1 MKKSLIIIILL
12 ALCHS
17 LFSQEWTARI
27 EIGCTWSLRD
37 VVSVDDGESVL
48 CIGSTTDDDG
58 FLVKIDK
65 HGEHF
70 NRVVHLPGMMLCY
83 YSAVQLDNGN
93 YMVFGVCDDSLSNP
107 QYQKY
112 IRMDV
117 FDGNLESVGSRLYDV
132 EDDVFETFCFT
143 TPVTLL
149 KAILSPSGTVILAA
163 NPAYYVEEYG
173 YYNRALQLYEL
184 DCEGNILIKK
194 PHTTARVSSFQ
205 GLTYE
210 PHSDNLLV
218 AVRGGSFPNYTGV
231 PGFYVIDTSL
241 NVVARQHLLGVQ
253 GGYGFEVDPI
263 EDITIDGKW
272 IDGDYMMLQTL
283 KHQINRSS
291 FNYNTLYKVD
301 SAMNVYGE
309 LRLPP
314 YDSCTWLPYGTSTAY
329 IDDSTIFA
337 FTICAESMYDF
348 DTRQAN
354 VILADKHL
362 NLLGRKTIRQD
373 NVYALVEEATV
384 FNDGG
389 CLVSLTTHST
399 SHYQGEPFF
408 HGDLMKFRRED
419 IEITWDVVQEMPVAP
434 VSIAYPNPTEGTVYI
449 TVDEPFTS
457 QARIQIIDAKGM
469 KCLDSAVGK
478 SGNLIRIDLHN
489 LDAGLY
495 FYKLVSDHRQL
506 AVGKIIKE

>member
-1 MKKSLIIIILL
+1 
-12 ALCHS
+12 
-17 LFSQEWTARI
+17 
-27 EIGCTWSLRD
+27 
-37 VVSVDDGESVL
+37 
-48 CIGSTTDDDG
+48 
-58 FLVKIDK
+58 
-65 HGEHF
+65 
-70 NRVVHLPGMMLCY
+70 
-83 YSAVQLDNGN
+83 
-93 YMVFGVCDDSLSNP
+93 
-107 QYQKY
+107 
-112 IRMDV
+112 
-117 FDGNLESVGSRLYDV
+117 
-132 EDDVFETFCFT
+132 
-143 TPVTLL
+143 
-149 KAILSPSGTVILAA
+149 
-163 NPAYYVEEYG
+163 
-173 YYNRALQLYEL
+173 
-184 DCEGNILIKK
+184 
-194 PHTTARVSSFQ
+194 
-205 GLTYE
+205 
-210 PHSDNLLV
+210 
-218 AVRGGSFPNYTGV
+218 
-231 PGFYVIDTSL
+231 
-241 NVVARQHLLGVQ
+241 
-253 GGYGFEVDPI
+253 
-263 EDITIDGKW
+263 
-272 IDGDYMMLQTL
+272 MLQTL

-337 FTICAESMYDF
+337 FTLCAESMYDF